1 MASPPRPRART
12 PTSPEQGPLT
22 GSTITGG
29 AGTAGAPGSA
39 VPATGVSEGPFL
51 IVGLGNPGPGYAGN
65 RHNVG
70 AMVLD
75 ELAARAGIRLS
86 PGKGARSR
94 ALAGEGRLAGRR
106 VVLARPL
113 TYMNESGGPVRGL
126 LDYHHLP
133 VEDLVVIHDEL
144 DLPFA
149 TVRLKRGGGEG
160 GHNGLR
166 SVSRS
171 TGTRDYLRVRV
182 GIGRPPGRQDP
193 ADFVLKD
200 FSAVE
205 RKELGLL
212 IVEAADA
219 TEELLTRGLETAQN
233 AVHPRT

>member
-1 MASPPRPRART
+1 
-12 PTSPEQGPLT
+12 
-22 GSTITGG
+22 
-29 AGTAGAPGSA
+29 
-39 VPATGVSEGPFL
+39 
-51 IVGLGNPGPGYAGN
+51 VGLGNPGPGYAGN

-70 AMVLD
+70 VMVLE

-86 PGKGARSR
+86 AGKGARAR
-94 ALAGEGRLAGRR
+94 AVAGEGRLSGRR

-113 TYMNESGGPVRGL
+113 TYMNESGSPVRGL
-126 LDYHHLP
+126 LDYHSIP
-133 VEDLVVIHDEL
+133 VEDLVVAHDEL
-144 DLPFA
+144 DLPFG

-171 TGTRDYLRVRV
+171 TGAKDYLRVRV

-205 RKELGLL
+205 RKELDLL
-212 IVEAADA
+212 VAEAADA
-219 TEELLTRGLETAQN
+219 LEVLLQKGLEAAQN
-233 AVHPRT
+233 EVHPRT

>member
-1 MASPPRPRART
+1 
-12 PTSPEQGPLT
+12 
-22 GSTITGG
+22 
-29 AGTAGAPGSA
+29 
-39 VPATGVSEGPFL
+39 VPDRVSEGPFL

-86 PGKGARSR
+86 AGKGARSR
-94 ALAGEGRLAGRR
+94 ALAGEGRLVGRR
-106 VVLARPL
+106 VVLIRPL

-133 VEDLVVIHDEL
+133 VEDLVVVHDEL
-144 DLPFA
+144 DLPFE

-166 SVSRS
+166 SITRS
-171 TGTRDYLRVRV
+171 MGTKDYLRVRV

-193 ADFVLKD
+193 ADFVLRD
-200 FSAVE
+200 FSSTE
-205 RKELGLL
+205 RKHLDLL
-212 IVEAADA
+212 IGEAADA
-219 TEELLTRGLETAQN
+219 TELLLTKGLEAAQN
-233 AVHPRT
+233 EVHPRN